1 MVLSWLILALS
12 LATFFFFFQTACEQI
27 LHRQFEREYF
37 LSIANVIRLEF
48 PALQAALAEPGA
60 PLDYSRLPKMLKG
73 DFNALIY
80 LLKNTAGAS
89 RRCSR
94 EERLLML
101 YFRWQLVLFAA
112 RRILKADEKN
122 AALKLASVL
131 HYFANVIGQ
140 RVNNAGSGGLQAGYL
155 ASL

>member
-1 MVLSWLILALS
+1 MVLSWFILALS
-12 LATFFFFFQTACEQI
+12 MAIFLFFFQTACEKI

-48 PALQAALAEPGA
+48 PSLQRALAEPGA
-60 PLDYSRLPKMLKG
+60 TLDYSRLPRMLKC
-73 DFNALIY
+73 DFNALTY

-89 RRCSR
+89 QRCSW

-101 YFRWQLVLFAA
+101 YFRWQLISLAA
-112 RRILKADEKN
+112 RRILKVDEKK
-122 AALKLASVL
+122 AALKVASIL
-131 HYFANVIGQ
+131 HYFANLVGQ
-140 RVNNAGSGGLQAGYL
+140 RVNAAGFGGLQADYF